1 MITFD
6 HPEARQFYE
15 LIEIGVFAV
24 SPEEDQ
30 VIFSANLSGVFE
42 LWGMNTDSRFPYKL
56 TSIGQ
61 SCYDLTYSKDG
72 SFIIAS
78 FDHDGDENTQIY
90 VLPRNGGV
98 LKPLV
103 TKEGQRHMLSGLS
116 EDGTTLFYNTTDE
129 NETYLNTNAYHLE
142 TGEVKV
148 LHEGEVAPTF
158 LAAKNADGS
167 KLVVGRMFANSH
179 SVPYLLDGNELI
191 PLVDQPELSYT
202 FGKVAFLNDTF
213 IYFTTNYQA
222 DFYYLASYNI
232 ETKEMKKVA
241 EVERTELRSIKLDR
255 DQGILYV
262 PATIGVMDKLYQYV
276 IEKQELTE
284 LTIPVTSIS
293 KVVISEKGTV
303 YLSGGTATSPV
314 NLYVYKKGQEWDAL
328 TQIQVPGIAHDQLS
342 EPEVLTYKSF
352 DGLEI
357 ETLYFKAR
365 PEVDN
370 KHLILWPHGG
380 PQASEGKFFR
390 AMFQHLVYSGYNI
403 VAPNFRGS
411 SDYGAAFLKMVEGDW
426 GYGPRLDNI
435 ACVDYMIEQGY
446 VDKDKVLLMGGS
458 YGGYMALLLHGRHP
472 DYFKAVVDIFG
483 VSNLF
488 SFYESVPEFWKPIMK
503 IWIGDPVEDKER
515 FTRDSPI
522 TYLSTM
528 TKPMLVIQGANDP
541 RVVKAESDQIVESLR
556 AQGTEVEYLVFED
569 EGHGF
574 SKKANQITVS
584 ERVLAFFDQY
594 I

>member
-15 LIEIGVFAV
+15 LIEIGAFAV

-30 VIFSANLSGVFE
+30 IIFSANLSGEFE

-61 SCYDLTYSKDG
+61 SCYDLMYSKDG
-72 SFIIAS
+72 SFVVAS
-78 FDHDGDENTQIY
+78 FDFDGDENTQIY
-90 VLPRNGGV
+90 ALPRNGGV

-103 TKEGQRHMLSGLS
+103 TREGQRHMLSGLS
-116 EDGTTLFYNTTDE
+116 EDGTVLFYNTTNA
-129 NETYLNTNAYHLE
+129 NETYLNTNSYHLL

-179 SVPYLLDGNELI
+179 TVPYLLDGSALM

-202 FGKVAFLNDTF
+202 FGKVVFLNDSS

-222 DFYYLASYNI
+222 DFHYLASYNV

-241 EVERTELRSIKLDR
+241 EVEQTELQSIKLDR

-262 PATIGVMDKLYQYV
+262 SATIGVTEKLYRYE

-284 LTIPVTSIS
+284 LIIPVTSIS
-293 KVVISEKGTV
+293 QVILSEKGTL
-303 YLSGGTATSPV
+303 YLTGGTATSPN
-314 NLYVYKKGQEWDAL
+314 NLYVYKKDQEWEAL
-328 TQIQVPGIAHDQLS
+328 TQIQVPGIAHDQLA

-390 AMFQHLVYSGYNI
+390 AMFQHLVYAGYNI

-446 VDKDKVLLMGGS
+446 VDEDKVLLMGGS

-541 RVVKAESDQIVESLR
+541 RVVKAESDQIVESLK

-584 ERVLAFFDQY
+584 ERVLAFFNQY

>member
-15 LIEIGVFAV
+15 LIEFGIFAV

-30 VIFSANLSGVFE
+30 VIFSANLSGEFE

-56 TSIGQ
+56 TSVGQ
-61 SCYDLTYSKDG
+61 SCYDLMYSKDG

-90 VLPRNGGV
+90 ALPRNGGV

-103 TKEGQRHMLSGLS
+103 KKEGQRHMLSGLS

-222 DFYYLASYNI
+222 DFYYLASYDI

-262 PATIGVMDKLYQYV
+262 SATIGVMDKLYQYV
-276 IEKQELTE
+276 IEEQELTE

-293 KVVISEKGTV
+293 KVVISEKGTL

-541 RVVKAESDQIVESLR
+541 RVVKAESDQIVEALK

>member
-6 HPEARQFYE
+6 HPEAKQFFE
-15 LIEIGVFAV
+15 LIKIGVFAV
-24 SPEEDQ
+24 SPDEDQ
-30 VIFSANLSGVFE
+30 IIFSANLSGEPE
-42 LWGMNTDSRFPYKL
+42 LWGMDIDSRFPYKL

-61 SCYDLTYSKDG
+61 ACYDLIYSKDG
-72 SFIIAS
+72 SFIITS

-90 VLPRNGGV
+90 ALPRNGGV

-103 TKEGQRHMLSGLS
+103 MHEGQRHMLRGIS
-116 EDGTTLFYNTTDE
+116 EDGTLLYYNTTNE
-129 NETYLNTNAYHLE
+129 NETYLNIHSYHLE
-142 TGEVKV
+142 TGEVKI
-148 LHEGEVAPTF
+148 LHKGEIAPTF
-158 LAAKNADGS
+158 LETRNEDGS

-179 SVPYLLDGNELI
+179 TVPYLIDGSALT
-191 PLVDQPELSYT
+191 PLVEHPELSYT
-202 FGKVAFLNDTF
+202 YGKAIFLNDST

-222 DFYYLASYNI
+222 DFYYLASYDI
-232 ETKEMKKVA
+232 EAKEMRKVA
-241 EVERTELRSIKLDR
+241 EVDRTELHSIKLDR
-255 DQGILYV
+255 DQGVLYV
-262 PATIGVMDKLYQYV
+262 SATTGVTEKLYQYV
-276 IEKQELTE
+276 IERQELTE
-284 LTIPVTSIS
+284 LKIPVTSIS
-293 KVVISEKGTV
+293 QVVLSKKGTV
-303 YLSGGTATSPV
+303 YLSGGTATSPD
-314 NLYVYKKGQEWDAL
+314 NLYVLKQGHEWEEL
-328 TQIQVPGIAHDQLS
+328 TQIQVPGIERNQLA
-342 EPEVLTYKSF
+342 EPDVFTYKSF

-390 AMFQHLVYSGYNI
+390 AMFQHLVYAGYNI

-411 SDYGAAFLKMVEGDW
+411 SDYGARFMKMVEGDW

-435 ACVDYMIEQGY
+435 ACVDYMIEQGH

-488 SFYESVPEFWKPIMK
+488 SFYESVPEHWKPIMK

-541 RVVKAESDQIVESLR
+541 RVVKAESDQIVESLKE
-556 AQGTEVEYLVFED
+556 QGTEVEYLVFED

-574 SKKANQITVS
+574 SKKANEVLVS
-584 ERVLAFFDQY
+584 ERVLAFFNQY

>member
-6 HPEARQFYE
+6 KPKASQFFE
-15 LIEIGVFAV
+15 LVKTSDFAV
-24 SPEEDQ
+24 SPTEDQ
-30 VIFSANLSGVFE
+30 IVFSANISGEFE
-42 LWGMNTDSRFPYKL
+42 LWGMDTDSRFPYKL
-56 TSIGQ
+56 TSIGERCH
-61 SCYDLTYSKDG
+61 SLMYSKDG

-78 FDHDGDENTQIY
+78 FDHEGDENAQIY
-90 VLPRNGGV
+90 ALPRNGGT

-103 TKEGQRHMLSGLS
+103 QKEGQRHMVEGLSG
-116 EDGTTLFYNTTDE
+116 DGTLLFYNTTDE
-129 NETYLNTNAYHLE
+129 NPTYLNTNTYDLQ
-142 TGEVKV
+142 TGEIRTI
-148 LHEGEVAPTF
+148 HTGETTPTF
-158 LAAKNADGS
+158 LAAKNEGET
-167 KLVVGRMFANSH
+167 KLILGKSFANTH
-179 SVPYLLDGNELI
+179 SVPYLLEDGELI
-191 PLVDQPELSYT
+191 PFVENPDLAYT
-202 FGKVAFLNDTF
+202 FESVVFVSDTD
-213 IYFTTNYQA
+213 IYFTTNYEA
-222 DFYYLASYNI
+222 DLSYLAHFN
-232 ETKEMKKVA
+232 TKTKTMKKV
-241 EVERTELRSIKLDR
+241 VELAGIELKDLKVNQAKDLLYITASAGVEEKMYQFDIKNQKISDL
-255 DQGILYV
+255 
-262 PATIGVMDKLYQYV
+262 KL
-276 IEKQELTE
+276 
-284 LTIPVTSIS
+284 PVTNIAKAVLS
-293 KVVISEKGTV
+293 KQDTL
-303 YLSGGTATSPV
+303 YLAGGTATQPI
-314 NLYVYKKGQEWDAL
+314 NLYTLNNEQQWQAL
-328 TQIQVPGIAHDQLS
+328 TNIHVSGIDQQELS
-342 EPEVLTYKSF
+342 EPQVLTYKSF
-352 DGLEI
+352 DDLEI

-380 PQASEGKFFR
+380 PQSSEGKFFR
-390 AMFQHLVYSGYNI
+390 AMFQHLIYEGYNI

-411 SDYGAAFLKMVEGDW
+411 SDYGSAFMKMVEGDW

-435 ACVDYMIEQGY
+435 ACVDYMIDQGY

-488 SFYESVPEFWKPIMK
+488 SFYDSVPEFWKPMMK
-503 IWIGDPVEDKER
+503 TWIGDPIEDKER

-522 TYLSTM
+522 TYLETM

-574 SKKANQITVS
+574 SKKENEIKVS
-584 ERVLAFFDQY
+584 ERVLAFFNQV